1 MNKGVTVYEHTRIE
15 GQQNIEFGIYVL
27 IDDFVFLIANTTMRI
42 GSHTH
47 IGMFTSIVA
56 NEAPFGMGD
65 CSSIAAGCRIFTSTD
80 DLAGNAFGNPT
91 VNKKYRSIKNGP
103 ITIDR
108 LAIIGA
114 NSVILPNVHI
124 GEGTVVGAGSVVT
137 KNLDPWGVYI
147 GNKRIKDRSKDQILD
162 IYDNFLIEINYKKKV

>member
-1 MNKGVTVYEHTRIE
+1 MNKGVTIYEHTRIE
-15 GQQNIEFGIYVL
+15 GQNNIEFGIYVL

-56 NEAPFGMGD
+56 TDAPFGMGD
-65 CSSIAAGCRIFTSTD
+65 CSSISTGCRIFTSMD
-80 DLAGNAFGNPT
+80 DFTGNAFGNPT
-91 VNKKYRSIKNGP
+91 VDKKYRSIKSGP
-103 ITIDR
+103 VTIDR

-114 NSVILPNVHI
+114 NSVILPGVHI

-137 KNLDPWGVYI
+137 KSLDPWGVYI
-147 GNKRIKDRSKDQILD
+147 GNKRIKDRNKEEILK
-162 IYDNFLIEINYKKKV
+162 IYNDFLTDKGYK